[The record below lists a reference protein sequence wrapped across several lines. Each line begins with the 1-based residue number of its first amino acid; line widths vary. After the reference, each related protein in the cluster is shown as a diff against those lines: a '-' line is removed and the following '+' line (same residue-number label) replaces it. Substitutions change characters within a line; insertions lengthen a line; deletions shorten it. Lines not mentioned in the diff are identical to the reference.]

1 MDSENK
7 YAIVELKSGVQEKVT
22 EGSIVKVPGFMG
34 EPGEK
39 INFDKVM
46 FLRKGKKIQFGEPL
60 INDVSVTGEILEH
73 KTGPKI
79 RVFKMKSKKNYRRT
93 IGSREKFTKVKILKI
108 G

>member
-1 MDSENK
+1 MNSKNK

-22 EGSIVKVPGFMG
+22 EGSVVKVPGFLG

-39 INFDKVM
+39 ISFDKVM
-46 FLRKGKKIQFGEPL
+46 FFRDGKKVQFGEPL
-60 INDVSVTGEILEH
+60 ISELAVTGEILGH
-73 KTGPKI
+73 NTGPKI

-93 IGSREKFTKVKILKI
+93 IGSREKFTEVKILKI